1 MNIPK
6 IPEKNRLRNKKSARE
21 CVLKQ
26 PACKPGSVIGSHLSG
41 TDIAARLEPPVWRL
55 VEQTVAPKSVLLRIE
70 FTGCPGHPE
79 HRWALTPPFHLFPV
93 GGRGSLFLLHL
104 SGGRPR
110 PMLSVILLCEART
123 FLTGN
128 PPARLPGSL
137 RSLLYRQRRKKSR
150 FPRSVIILKG
160 IFKNFFSRKGI
171 AFLHRT

>member
-1 MNIPK
+1 M
-6 IPEKNRLRNKKSARE
+6 RAVQR
-21 CVLKQ
+21 
-26 PACKPGSVIGSHLSG
+26 ACKPGSVIGSHLSG

-55 VEQTVAPKSVLLRIE
+55 AEQAVAPKSVLLRIE

-123 FLTGN
+123 FLTGM
-128 PPARLPGSL
+128 PLRGCPARCV
-137 RSLLYRQRRKKSR
+137 LYYICCQNKSQGLRKKRHIFS
-150 FPRSVIILKG
+150 PVIILKG